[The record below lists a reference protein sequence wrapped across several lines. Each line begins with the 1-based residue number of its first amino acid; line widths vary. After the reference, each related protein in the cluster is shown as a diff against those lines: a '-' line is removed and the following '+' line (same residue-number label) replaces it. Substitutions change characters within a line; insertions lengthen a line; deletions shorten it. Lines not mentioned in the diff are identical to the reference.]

1 MLQIKRYKTILSN
14 FTYLS
19 VLNGLDILLP
29 LAIIP
34 YITNV
39 VGATYF
45 GYYAFVLVL
54 VQNINI
60 VTSYGYLF
68 SATKKISQNRDNP
81 DAVNATFSAVIAGRL
96 LIAMIAVA
104 FVFAISGVLFKDS
117 VQLFMF
123 ITSLGMIFG
132 DVFIPTWLFQGFERM
147 KYVTIVNSFSKILF
161 TLLVVV
167 VVKERQDYRY
177 ILLMSS
183 IGYFLAAVLSM
194 ILVRRQ
200 FGLALRVPSW
210 ASVTVELKD
219 GLPLFLSTIGMSLYR
234 NINVIVLN
242 FFVSSASVAV
252 YALAEKVIKA
262 CQSLVNPLS
271 QALFPYFGY
280 RMREGR
286 EAERKSDIRVLGR
299 ISAALALML
308 VLASAGIFMFSGVL
322 SRFLGDDFDKASP
335 LLDMMIPVLVF
346 GCLNYLLGFVG
357 LVNMNRQ
364 KYFFYAVMSSGTIAL
379 LTLLVLVRFI
389 GVEAAAIA
397 MDISE
402 VTLFVCCIVKLVKIY
417 RNDTDK

>member
-1 MLQIKRYKTILSN
+1 MFQISRYKTILSN

-19 VLNGLDILLP
+19 ILNGLDILLP

-39 VGATYF
+39 VGAAYF
-45 GYYAFVLVL
+45 GDYAFVLVL

-60 VTSYGYLF
+60 LTSYGYLF
-68 SATKKISQNRDNP
+68 SATKKISQSRD
-81 DAVNATFSAVIAGRL
+81 DLSAVNRTFCAVIGGRL
-96 LIAMIAVA
+96 LIAVAAVA
-104 FVFAISGVLFKDS
+104 VVLLLSGILFNGS

-123 ITSLGMIFG
+123 LTALGMVFG
-132 DVFIPTWLFQGFERM
+132 DVFIPTWLFQGLERM
-147 KYVTIVNSFSKILF
+147 KYVTIVNSVSKIMF
-161 TLLVVV
+161 TLLVVLV
-167 VVKERQDYRY
+167 VREKQDYRY

-183 IGYFLAAVLSM
+183 AGYVIAALLSI

-200 FGLALRVPSW
+200 FGLTLSVPSR
-210 ASVTVELKD
+210 AAVKAELRE

-234 NINVIVLN
+234 NINVLVLN
-242 FFVSSASVAV
+242 FFVSSAAVGV

-262 CQSLVNPLS
+262 CQSLINPIS

-280 RMREGR
+280 RMRDGQETGR
-286 EAERKSDIRVLGR
+286 KANIRTLWK
-299 ISAALALML
+299 ISAVFAVLLLA
-308 VLASAGIFMFSGVL
+308 ASACIFLFSGVL
-322 SRFLGDDFDKASP
+322 SRFLGEDFDSAAP
-335 LLDMMIPVLVF
+335 MLDMMTPVLVF

-364 KYFFYAVMSSGTIAL
+364 RFFFYAVMSSGTIAL
-379 LTLLVLVRFI
+379 LTLVCLVRLI

-402 VTLFVCCIVKLVKIY
+402 IILFVCCAIKLIKIY
-417 RNDTDK
+417 RQ

>member
-1 MLQIKRYKTILSN
+1 MFQISRYKTILSN

-19 VLNGLDILLP
+19 ILNGLDILLP

-45 GYYAFVLVL
+45 GHYAFVLVL

-60 VTSYGYLF
+60 LTSYGYLF
-68 SATKKISQNRDNP
+68 SATKKISQSRD
-81 DAVNATFSAVIAGRL
+81 DLSAVSRTFCAVIAGRL
-96 LIAMIAVA
+96 LIAVVAVA
-104 FVFAISGVLFKDS
+104 AVLLLSGVLFADG

-123 ITSLGMIFG
+123 LTALGMIFG
-132 DVFIPTWLFQGFERM
+132 DVFIPTWLFQGLERM
-147 KYVTIVNSFSKILF
+147 KYVTIVNSASKIAF
-161 TLLVVV
+161 TLLVILVV
-167 VVKERQDYRY
+167 REKQDYRL

-183 IGYFLAAVLSM
+183 AGYLLAASLSM

-200 FGLALRVPSW
+200 FELR
-210 ASVTVELKD
+210 E

-234 NINVIVLN
+234 NINVLVLN
-242 FFVSSASVAV
+242 FFVSSASVGV

-262 CQSLVNPLS
+262 CQSLINPIS

-280 RMREGR
+280 RMRSGQEAGR
-286 EAERKSDIRVLGR
+286 KGDIRTLWK
-299 ISAALALML
+299 ISAVFAVLLLM
-308 VLASAGIFMFSGVL
+308 ASACIFLFSGVL
-322 SRFLGDDFDKASP
+322 SGLLGDDFDKAAP
-335 LLDMMIPVLVF
+335 MLDMMIPVLIF

-364 KYFFYAVMSSGTIAL
+364 RFFFYAVMSSGTVAL
-379 LTLLVLVRFI
+379 LTLVALVPLI
-389 GVEAAAIA
+389 GVEAGAIS

-402 VTLFVCCIVKLVKIY
+402 IILFICCSIKLIKIY
-417 RNDTDK
+417 RQ